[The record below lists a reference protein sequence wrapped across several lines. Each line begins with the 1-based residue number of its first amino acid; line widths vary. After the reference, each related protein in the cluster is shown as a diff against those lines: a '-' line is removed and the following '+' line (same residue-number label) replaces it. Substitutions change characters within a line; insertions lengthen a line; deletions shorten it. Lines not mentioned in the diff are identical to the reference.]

1 MPRAAKQHHIELR
14 KKRILR
20 QAGFKLA
27 RPTTPQRLRITF
39 AKGEETKY
47 ISHLDLMRLWER
59 TFRRAQVPLAYSRGF
74 NPRPK
79 IAVAAPLPV
88 GFTSRGEVMDI
99 VLERRISPYNFA
111 KCLAPHLPP
120 GLDVLSVEE
129 VYPQLPSLQ
138 SQVRSAEYRVTVS
151 WDGSQEEM
159 QGRLLAER
167 VRQLLSAE
175 QLLRQRRS
183 KHYDLRPLIEDLWVE
198 GKEANGWVLGM
209 RLRAGDEGTGRP
221 DEVLDALGLAEEP
234 HAVRREKLLFGL
246 DK

>member
-1 MPRAAKQHHIELR
+1 MT
-14 KKRILR
+14 
-20 QAGFKLA
+20 

-39 AKGEETKY
+39 AKGEEIKY

-59 TFRRAQVPLAYSRGF
+59 ALRRARVPLAYSHGF

-79 IAVAAPLPV
+79 IAVADPLPV

-99 VLERRISPYNFA
+99 VLERYFSPYNFA
-111 KCLAPHLPP
+111 KGLAPHLPP
-120 GLDVLSVEE
+120 GLELLSVEE

-159 QGRLLAER
+159 EGKLQE
-167 VRQLLSAE
+167 LLSAE

-183 KHYDLRPLIEDLWVE
+183 KDYDLRPLIEDLWIE
-198 GKEANGWVLGM
+198 GKEADGWVLGM
-209 RLRAGDEGTGRP
+209 RLRAGDQGAGRP
-221 DEVLDALGLAEEP
+221 DEVLDALGLAEKP
-234 HAVRREKLLFGL
+234 YVVRRERLLVL
-246 DK
+246 SQSPSL